1 MNRTEEINLP
11 IINQDGYA
19 PVILQGVQLLNGR
32 TDGLAIQAAKENL
45 TPYYDIPH
53 DDSTWTQSRERA
65 ICFVVADYINQECF
79 QEISSSY
86 TDINNRNN
94 NQNVAVLSR
103 MEGLGTRGNK
113 EELYHIIIPKGLI
126 NKGNKNNTNN
136 LFNIQ
141 TAGSATFSNYGPNK
155 ISAGD
160 ILVIDFP
167 DVEKRSYERNGKELI
182 LKPYNPSIHNM
193 TAKSIRD
200 CLESDDN
207 ITNSYHPKFKE
218 LCKNYFDSKLK
229 EFMVF
234 KLFYEKVIQADPQSK
249 SDIESLFQDNGDLL
263 SINDNYYE
271 HLLNGANENLHS
283 QLLDLFFPKF
293 STMIDG
299 LNDEKSNFN
308 KIHKSTLPTQI
319 IMQAEFINV
328 IRRFIFGKA
337 HTSAAPGED
346 FTIQLGNFSL

>member
-11 IINQDGYA
+11 IINQDGYS
-19 PVILQGVQLLNGR
+19 PVILQGLQLLNGR
-32 TDGLAIQAAKENL
+32 TDGLSIQAAKENL

-65 ICFVVADYINQECF
+65 ICFIVADYINQECF

-94 NQNVAVLSR
+94 NHDVAVLSR

-113 EELYHIIIPKGLI
+113 EELYHMIIPKGLI

-160 ILVIDFP
+160 ILIIDFP
-167 DVEKRSYERNGKELI
+167 DVEKRSYERNGKELHV
-182 LKPYNPSIHNM
+182 KPYNPSIHGM

-234 KLFYEKVIQADPQSK
+234 KLFYDKLSNLK
-249 SDIESLFQDNGDLL
+249 SDLETLFEDNGDLL
-263 SINDNYYE
+263 SMNENYYE
-271 HLLNGANENLHS
+271 HLFHS
-283 QLLDLFFPKF
+283 GNQDLYGLFIDLFFPK
-293 STMIDG
+293 SATNIPD

-319 IMQAEFINV
+319 IMQAEFIN
-328 IRRFIFGKA
+328 ILRRFIFGKA